1 MKKRLGLGLIIVG
14 ALIAVSAIQM
24 LVSLIVLASSGYGFA
39 RGGEPMMYL
48 VYILPTP
55 ISLAMIYFGWR
66 LSKEKPSVSSEPSA
80 AKESANLG
88 PTAATKILA
97 VVGLLFGASLALGSL
112 TGFLVAGVD
121 SAAAILAFVQLVA
134 GAGIIFLVIRKLPGR
149 KTLASDLIDL
159 AATIRPTSM
168 KEMWA
173 YAKTGLFKRGMNLML
188 VGGALVV
195 SPLLLAFISS
205 LQSRDI
211 YSGSAALWLIMFTLP
226 AGGITAIVGLVQL
239 ASQPNSLLGRRLL
252 FTLNLFFGFLWLFV
266 GLGLLA
272 IGYPGSDIYSQG
284 FGSLLTSVFSF
295 LLMALAFVLL
305 FRREAKGLPPQ
316 P

>member
-1 MKKRLGLGLIIVG
+1 MKKRLSLGLIIVG
-14 ALIAVSAIQM
+14 ALIALPAINM
-24 LVSLIVLASSGYGFA
+24 LTALIASASSEYGFA
-39 RGGEPMMYL
+39 RGGDPMMYL
-48 VYILPTP
+48 AYILPTP

-66 LSKEKPSVSSEPSA
+66 LSKEKSSVSSEPSSA
-80 AKESANLG
+80 EESANSG

-97 VVGLLFGASLALGSL
+97 VLGIVFGTYLALGSL
-112 TGFLVAGVD
+112 TTFILPG
-121 SAAAILAFVQLVA
+121 AAIGGFVQLIA
-134 GAGIIFLVIRKLPGR
+134 GAAIIFLVIRKLPGR
-149 KTLASDLIDL
+149 KTLASDRIDL
-159 AATIRPTSM
+159 AVTMRPMSM

-173 YAKTGLFKRGMNLML
+173 YAKTGLFKRGMSLML

-272 IGYPGSDIYSQG
+272 IGYPGSDIDSQG
-284 FGSLLTSVFSF
+284 YGSLLTSVFSF